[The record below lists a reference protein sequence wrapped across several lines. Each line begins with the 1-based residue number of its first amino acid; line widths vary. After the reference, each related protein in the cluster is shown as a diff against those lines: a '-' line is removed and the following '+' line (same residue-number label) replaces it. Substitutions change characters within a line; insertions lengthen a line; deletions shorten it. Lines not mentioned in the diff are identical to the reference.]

1 MINPTE
7 ITNYNRTEA
16 ELEEFLLFAILVAGK
31 TAKTQAKKLNEFLQT
46 IGAMNMGR
54 KSSPFNDIKHSLQL
68 QKFFKEQHNDDVD
81 LLGHQMR
88 KHGLGQ
94 YNRIGQAFRGIL
106 KFKGKLKTITV
117 QDLESVKGIGSKT
130 ARFFI
135 LHSRP
140 DAQIACLDVHILK
153 WLDDLSYP
161 NIPLATPSKNR
172 YGIIEQYFLK
182 EARNRGVSPA
192 DLDLRI
198 WKSYS
203 QKALA

>member
-31 TAKTQAKKLNEFLQT
+31 TAKTQAKKLEDFLWN
-46 IGAMNMGR
+46 A
-54 KSSPFNDIKHSLQL
+54 SDLSPFDYIEWLNNKDQL
-68 QKFFKEQHNDDVD
+68 VNCMVEFK
-81 LLGHQMR
+81 
-88 KHGLGQ
+88 LGQ
-94 YNRIGQAFRGIL
+94 YKRIANAFRGIL
-106 KFKGKLKTITV
+106 KFKGKLKTISV
-117 QDLESVKGIGSKT
+117 DELESVNGIGPKT
-130 ARFFI
+130 ARFFV

-140 DAQIACLDVHILK
+140 NAQIACLDVHILK
-153 WLDDLSYP
+153 WLDDLNYP

-172 YGIIEQYFLK
+172 YGVIEKYFLT
-182 EARNRGVSPA
+182 EAKKRGVTPA

-203 QKALA
+203 QKPLA

>member
-16 ELEEFLLFAILVAGK
+16 ELEEFLMFAILVAGK
-31 TAKTQAKKLNEFLQT
+31 TAKTQAKKLEDFLSSRGEAT
-46 IGAMNMGR
+46 PFEYLEYLFGGSWIMLRNAMR
-54 KSSPFNDIKHSLQL
+54 HHK
-68 QKFFKEQHNDDVD
+68 
-81 LLGHQMR
+81 
-88 KHGLGQ
+88 LGQ
-94 YNRIGQAFRGIL
+94 YDRIEQAFKGIL
-106 KFKGKLKTITV
+106 MFKGKLKTVTV
-117 QDLESVKGIGSKT
+117 QDLELVKGIGPKT
-130 ARFFI
+130 ARFFV
-135 LHSRP
+135 LHSQLN
-140 DAQIACLDVHILK
+140 AQIACLDVHILK

>member
-31 TAKTQAKKLNEFLQT
+31 TAKTQAKKLDQFLSFIKKHNFGETPFECIQQC
-46 IGAMNMGR
+46 IGY
-54 KSSPFNDIKHSLQL
+54 QL
-68 QKFFKEQHNDDVD
+68 VNSMMLFK
-81 LLGHQMR
+81 
-88 KHGLGQ
+88 LGQ
-94 YNRIGQAFRGIL
+94 YKRIGHAFKEIL
-106 KFKGKLKTITV
+106 KFKGKLKTVTV
-117 QDLESVKGIGSKT
+117 QDLESVKGIGPKT

-140 DAQIACLDVHILK
+140 NAQIACLDVHILK
-153 WLDDLSYP
+153 WLDDLNYP

-172 YGIIEQYFLK
+172 YGIIEKYFLT
-182 EARNRGVSPA
+182 EAKKRGVTPA

-203 QKALA
+203 QKPLAR